1 MRNPQSLIATA
12 RRGRD
17 LAREGEMEYQEGAMM
32 TRFSRAIAPTTSD
45 PYLIRAATIVEKIRE
60 AEDIDTYRLQ
70 LIDEE
75 ARRQFRFK
83 AGQFNMVYLFGV
95 GEVAISIVSD
105 PDEPDVVGHTIRTVG
120 RVTKAIAA
128 LQPGEALGI
137 RGPFGEGWPLE
148 EAEGRNVVIV
158 TGGLGCAPVVG
169 AIEYI
174 FRRRAQY
181 GSIKILHGVKTP
193 QDLLYRERFDQW
205 RRAPDTEVLLTSD
218 QPDKTWSHHVGV
230 VTELFERV
238 AIDPAKSIVLMCG
251 PEIMMRLGV
260 PILLRRGIPGTAVY
274 VSLERHMECG
284 IGLCGH
290 CQMGPYFLCK
300 DGPVMRYDRVEQ
312 WLGRAGM

>member
-1 MRNPQSLIATA
+1 MTPSPQTT
-12 RRGRD
+12 GR
-17 LAREGEMEYQEGAMM
+17 AA
-32 TRFSRAIAPTTSD
+32 SN
-45 PYLIRAATIVEKIRE
+45 PYLIQPATIVEKIRE
-60 AEDIDTYRLQ
+60 AEGIDTYRLRFV
-70 LIDEE
+70 DEQV
-75 ARRQFRFK
+75 RRSYRFA
-83 AGQFNMVYLFGV
+83 AGQFNMIYLFGV

-105 PDEPDVVGHTIRTVG
+105 PEKPEFLDHTIRAVG
-120 RVTKAIAA
+120 RVTSAIGQ
-128 LQPGEALGI
+128 LQVGEALGI

-174 FRRRAQY
+174 FRRREQY

-193 QDLLYRERFDQW
+193 HDLLYRERFDQW

-218 QPDKTWSHHVGV
+218 QPDKTWSHHIGV

-238 AIDPAKSIVLMCG
+238 TIDPAKSIVLMCG

-260 PILLRRGIPGTAVY
+260 PILLRRGISATAIY

-300 DGPVMRYDRVEQ
+300 DGPVMRYDQVAQ
-312 WLGRAGM
+312 WLGRAGV